1 MPFVPAPAALP
12 RRRLVRSRALAAPA
26 ALAAAAVLAGCGGAD
41 PFAPRARLAVEEG
54 RFVVYP
60 LTGSAPLLPAG
71 LNLLAGVAVRPFLG
85 VAAGGAPQANFDIA
99 FDREATGRV
108 VVYTPRWL
116 LAPPLGVGRAGLQAV
131 SGSFASVESAPR
143 GGFVF
148 DSLLTVAPG
157 QVVVVETTTQSCTAS
172 SPLVAKLLVDSIVGS
187 AIHLT
192 VRSNPNC
199 GFRSFA
205 DGIPTS

>member
-1 MPFVPAPAALP
+1 MPSVPAPAAP
-12 RRRLVRSRALAAPA
+12 TRRRPLRSRALGASA
-26 ALAAAAVLAGCGGAD
+26 ALAAAAVAGCGGDD
-41 PFAPRARLAVEEG
+41 PFAPRARLEVDEA

-85 VAAGGAPQANFDIA
+85 VAAGGAPQANFDLA
-99 FDREATGRV
+99 FDRDATGRV

-116 LAPPLGVGRAGLQAV
+116 LVPPLGVGRAGLQAV
-131 SGSFASVESAPR
+131 SGAFASVQSAPR

-148 DSLLTVAPG
+148 DSLLTVTPG
-157 QVVVVETTTQSCTAS
+157 QVVVVETTTQSCTAAQ
-172 SPLVAKLLVDSIVGS
+172 PLVAKLLVDSIVGA

-192 VRSNPNC
+192 VRINPNC

-205 DGIPTS
+205 DGIPSS

>member
-1 MPFVPAPAALP
+1 MPSVPSRVAPRARRSARPTVVALFGG
-12 RRRLVRSRALAAPA
+12 A
-26 ALAAAAVLAGCGGAD
+26 ALAACGGDD
-41 PFAPRARLAVEEG
+41 PFAPRASEAVREA

-60 LTGSAPLLPAG
+60 LSASAPILPAG
-71 LNLLAGVAVRPFLG
+71 LNLLASVAVRPFLG
-85 VAAGGAPQANFDIA
+85 TAQNGAPQVNFDVA
-99 FDREATGRV
+99 FDRDASGRV

-116 LAPPLGVGRAGLQAV
+116 LAPPLGIPRAGLQPAQ
-131 SGSFASVESAPR
+131 GAFASVTSAPR

-148 DSLLTVAPG
+148 DSLLSVRPG
-157 QVVVVETTTQSCTAS
+157 QVVVIETTGQACTS
-172 SPLVAKLLVDSIVGS
+172 QSPLVAKLVVDSLVGS

-192 VRSNPNC
+192 LRTNPNC